1 MEISSLLPDILF
13 YVFSSLAILGA
24 GLVILNRSPM
34 HCAVS
39 LVVSVLSIAILYLLL
54 SAHFIAAAQMI
65 VYAGAIV
72 VLFIFVIMLLNLSE
86 EEIGRFR
93 FSLFKVVGAFAAIAA
108 LLAVAPQIRSSIPE
122 ESAQKALS
130 AMTNEPHLETYGGAR
145 AVGRMLFGEFLL
157 PFELTSILILAAMV
171 AGVVLAKKDLT
182 PKKTHSAID
191 WVLGMFK

>member
-1 MEISSLLPDILF
+1 MFSSLLPDILF
-13 YVFSSLAILGA
+13 YAFSSLAILGA
-24 GLVILNRSPM
+24 FLVILSRSPM

-54 SAHFIAAAQMI
+54 SAHFLAAAQMI

-93 FSLFKVVGAFAAIAA
+93 FSLFKLAGAFVAVAA
-108 LLAVAPQIRSSIPE
+108 LLSIAPQIRSSIPE
-122 ESAQKALS
+122 ESAQKALA
-130 AMTNEPHLETYGGAR
+130 AMTNESGLENYGSTR

-182 PKKTHSAID
+182 PKKTHSLLD
-191 WVLGMFK
+191 WVLGMLK